1 MPRKSRIET
10 VAEHLVSRGHISE
23 GSAIIEY
30 GRFRLSDVI
39 HRLRNERPDLLP
51 PGMEIVTI
59 HKQDTQGNHYGEYH
73 LVSKASR
80 AARQAVVRA
89 RSQAT
94 ASASI

>member
-10 VAEHLVSRGHISE
+10 VAGHLRSRGHISE

-59 HKQDTQGNHYGEYH
+59 HKQDTQGNQYGEYH
-73 LVSKASR
+73 LVSKASS
-80 AARQAVVRA
+80 AAREAVLRA
-89 RSQAT
+89 RSKA
-94 ASASI
+94 AAAAAV